1 MSIETHRAL
10 VQALRHGKRL
20 PDAVYILRPVQGDV
34 PSGLWATIRRAE
46 IAAKPD
52 PSWNLLKIHTD
63 QFAFTFLSYPDF
75 DTDPHPALAEA
86 TKINLS
92 TGSIL
97 RTDYRTRA
105 NPPILHRKE
114 TFLPPNDPRIP
125 DFAALTK
132 REEEAGLYRDPSR
145 IGLRV
150 QWLTLLKRLGLA
162 YEGHSLISVEKEVPK
177 LPSRKSSRSGSSA
190 IGLQSSDTTSRS
202 R

>member
-1 MSIETHRAL
+1 MNFEIHRTCVEAM
-10 VQALRHGKRL
+10 RYGKRL
-20 PDAVYILRPVQGDV
+20 PGAVYVIRPGPHDLPVE
-34 PSGLWATIRRAE
+34 LWKTICRAE
-46 IAAKPD
+46 TAARPD
-52 PSWNLLKIHTD
+52 PAWNLLKIHTD
-63 QFAFTFLSYPDF
+63 QFGFTFLSYPDF
-75 DTDPHPALAEA
+75 DADPHPALAEA

-114 TFLPPNDPRIP
+114 TFLSPTDPRIP

-150 QWLTLLKRLGLA
+150 QWLTLLKRLGLTYA
-162 YEGHSLISVEKEVPK
+162 GHSLISVEKEVAE
-177 LPSRKSSRSGSSA
+177 SA
-190 IGLQSSDTTSRS
+190 DSDIEPVEIERHRTV
-202 R
+202 